1 MLLALRRLFGLADTA
16 AAQEDAEDRDWRAR
30 KWVIEPTRLGFFARA
45 EEVWRYRRILWF
57 LARQRVRD
65 RYEGMTL
72 GPFWLLAR
80 PLMPIVIGTVIFGGL
95 LGVPSDRVP
104 YFLFFLTGTSCWR
117 IFERSLLWVTRSL
130 EFVRSLVKKVYFPR
144 IIAPIAAVSPAL
156 TEFIVLFTLLVLAS
170 IVYWFKDG
178 VMYLQVGPRMLVAV
192 LAVILTVFFSIS
204 VGLFTSVLQ
213 VRHRDVRYS
222 MRYVSQF
229 WMYATPVIYPMSQ
242 IPPKYHFLM
251 YINPMAPLVEM
262 YKWGML
268 GIGDFPA
275 KPLASGLVVMTVVFV
290 AGLVFFN
297 RSEAASV
304 DKL

>member
-16 AAQEDAEDRDWRAR
+16 AAEAAADRDWRSR
-30 KWVIEPTRLGFFARA
+30 KWVIEPSRQGFRARV
-45 EEVWRYRRILWF
+45 EEVWRYRRIMWF
-57 LARQRVRD
+57 LARQQVRN

-80 PLMPIVIGTVIFGGL
+80 PLMPILLGTLIFGGL
-95 LGVPSDRVP
+95 LGVASERVP

-117 IFERSLLWVTRSL
+117 IFERSLLWVTRGL
-130 EFVRSLVKKVYFPR
+130 ENVRTLIKKVYFPR
-144 IIAPIAAVSPAL
+144 IIAPVAAVSPAL
-156 TEFIVLFTLLVLAS
+156 TEFVVLLTLLLLAS
-170 IVYWFKDG
+170 IFYWFKDG
-178 VMYLQVGPRMLVAV
+178 VMYLQFGPRMLASVG
-192 LAVILTVFFSIS
+192 AVILTVFFSIS
-204 VGLFTSVLQ
+204 VGLFTSVMQ

-222 MRYVSQF
+222 MRYVNQF

-251 YINPMAPLVEM
+251 YLNPMAPLVET

-268 GIGDFPA
+268 GIGEFPTA
-275 KPLASGLVVMTVVFV
+275 PFVSAVIVMTVVFA

-297 RSEAASV
+297 RYEAASV